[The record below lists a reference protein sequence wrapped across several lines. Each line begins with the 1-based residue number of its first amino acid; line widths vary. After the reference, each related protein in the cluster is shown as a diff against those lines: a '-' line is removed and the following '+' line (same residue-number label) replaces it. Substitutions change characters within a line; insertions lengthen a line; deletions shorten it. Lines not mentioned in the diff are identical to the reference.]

1 MFGKVVLKVNVMNCH
16 DDLCLC
22 FLFQKGETVKKMR
35 EEVSSTDHKIICNG
49 GMRSGEGQQ
58 HAEPWPELSQRLIA
72 L

>member
-1 MFGKVVLKVNVMNCH
+1 M
-16 DDLCLC
+16 
-22 FLFQKGETVKKMR
+22 KKMR

-58 HAEPWPELSQRLIA
+58 HAEPWPELSRRLIA